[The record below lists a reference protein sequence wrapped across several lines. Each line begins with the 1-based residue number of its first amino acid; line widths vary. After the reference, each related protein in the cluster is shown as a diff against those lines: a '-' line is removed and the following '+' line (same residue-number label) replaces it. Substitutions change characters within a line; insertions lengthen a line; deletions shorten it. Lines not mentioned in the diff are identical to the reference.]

1 MRVANVAK
9 RLVLISIICAVLLIG
24 AAGVA
29 ILLIPRVP
37 PRILY
42 RGYIASVC
50 ASVERIESYRRT
62 HGVYPDPRDFD
73 VPTRIFY
80 DLQTPTHYI
89 VGFAIG
95 FDEQYYWD
103 SLGKRWSFD
112 KQYAVGTSASECH
125 G

>member
-9 RLVLISIICAVLLIG
+9 RLVLISIICAALLIG

-73 VPTRIFY
+73 VPTRI
-80 DLQTPTHYI
+80 
-89 VGFAIG
+89 
-95 FDEQYYWD
+95 
-103 SLGKRWSFD
+103 LGQLKETL
-112 KQYAVGTSASECH
+112 VV
-125 G
+125 